1 MSRKTVS
8 AVIGSLLVVVFA
20 LGALQG
26 CGSDGTGGTGT
37 GGTNGTTGGTSGTGT
52 GGATGAAGAKGS
64 GGTTSTGG
72 VSGAAGGSGTT
83 AACSVCD
90 KAQTCCI
97 QAAPTLNQP
106 TSDCTFST
114 AACNAMSGSAQS
126 TYATG
131 CQTILT
137 DGALLSI
144 SACK

>member
-1 MSRKTVS
+1 MSTKTVS
-8 AVIGSLLVVVFA
+8 AVIGLFLVAFA
-20 LGALQG
+20 LGAGQG
-26 CGSDGTGGTGT
+26 CGSDGTTGTGT
-37 GGTNGTTGGTSGTGT
+37 GGTNGTGGTSGTGT
-52 GGATGAAGAKGS
+52 GG
-64 GGTTSTGG
+64 TTSTGG
-72 VSGAAGGSGTT
+72 TSGTATGGTTGTGGTSGAAGGSGST

-97 QAAPTLNQP
+97 QGAPTLNQP

-126 TYATG
+126 AYAMG

-137 DGALLSI
+137 DGALLSV